1 MSMDNKNKQN
11 RTKSNMKIS
20 RHHWRKRI
28 KKSRSSLQ
36 WKKALLLFAFLIP
49 MPLIIQASDI
59 KGRFYVSDY
68 YSNDS
73 SHNDLQIVSSKLRLY
88 KQEDEKPGFYFNL
101 DGEIRKKISEGED
114 PLKKRLNELWV
125 GYKFPQNLHVI
136 VGRQY
141 IYQLFNTYIDGLNLK
156 YEIKKGAGFGVF
168 GGLAPDLYD
177 NSIDGKFK
185 SFGAYGFLD
194 QDTYQFYIGCEDLM
208 YEGATDRQYCS
219 ARLNSAL
226 SKKVRL
232 DGFSSVSIN
241 QATNKFELENASANV
256 SYAATRDLRF
266 QLFYDY
272 YRAIKY
278 FESSKNIFADYDYI
292 DNYFLDTNSQ
302 SRAGGRVD
310 YKLAK
315 KLNVYASAAYQT
327 RKIDNDHAVRYT
339 GGFRTYDLGG
349 FNLSGRYTH
358 IDNFNSEN
366 DEFNVELARN
376 FFNKVDV
383 SVYASKEKEKLDIE
397 GGFTA
402 GTLTYGTSV
411 YWQLNKNYFVSMF
424 VERYDG
430 DDYYNTSVFTQAGYR
445 F

>member
-1 MSMDNKNKQN
+1 MIM
-11 RTKSNMKIS
+11 
-20 RHHWRKRI
+20 H
-28 KKSRSSLQ
+28 
-36 WKKALLLFAFLIP
+36 
-49 MPLIIQASDI
+49 ASDI

-73 SHNDLQIVSSKLRLY
+73 SHNDHQVVSSKLRLY
-88 KQEDEKPGFYFNL
+88 KHEDEKPGFYFNL
-101 DGEIRKKISEGED
+101 DGEIRKTISDGD
-114 PLKKRLNELWV
+114 KPLNKRLNELWL
-125 GYKFPQNLHVI
+125 GYKFQKNFNVVI
-136 VGRQY
+136 GRQY

-156 YEIKKGAGFGVF
+156 YEIKKGVGLGVF
-168 GGLAPDLYD
+168 GGLVPDMYD

-194 QDTYQFYIGCEDLM
+194 QEKYQFYIGCEDLM
-208 YEGATDRQYCS
+208 YEGKTDRQYCS
-219 ARLNSAL
+219 ARLNSSL
-226 SKKVRL
+226 SSKVRV
-232 DGFSSVSIN
+232 DGLSSVSIN
-241 QATNKFELENASANV
+241 QATNDFELENARANL
-256 SYAATRDLRF
+256 SYAVTRDLRF

-278 FESSKNIFADYDYI
+278 FESSKKLFTDFDYR

-310 YKLAK
+310 YRLAK
-315 KLNVYASAAYQT
+315 GLNIYASAAYQT

-339 GGFRTYDLGG
+339 GGFTKHDLMG

-358 IDNFNSEN
+358 IDNYTSKN
-366 DEFNVELARN
+366 DEFNVEVSRN

-383 SVYASKEKEKLDIE
+383 AVYASKEKEKLDIE
-397 GGFTA
+397 GGFTT

-411 YWQLNKNYFVSMF
+411 YWQINKNYFVSMF
-424 VERYDG
+424 AERYTG
-430 DDYYNTSVFTQAGYR
+430 EDYQNTSLFTQAGYR

>member
-1 MSMDNKNKQN
+1 MDSKNKQD
-11 RTKSNMKIS
+11 RTSSDVKRS
-20 RHHWRKRI
+20 RQHWRKRI
-28 KKSRSSLQ
+28 KKSSSSPR
-36 WKKALLLFAFLIP
+36 WKKALLLFALLLPI
-49 MPLIIQASDI
+49 PLIIQASDI

-73 SHNDLQIVSSKLRLY
+73 SHNDLQVVSSKLRLY
-88 KQEDEKPGFYFNL
+88 KQEDDKPGFYFNL
-101 DGEIRKKISEGED
+101 DGEIRKKISDGENITD
-114 PLKKRLNELWV
+114 KRLSELWL
-125 GYKFPQNLHVI
+125 GYKFQQNFRVI
-136 VGRQY
+136 AGRQF
-141 IYQLFNTYIDGLNLK
+141 IYELFNTYVDGLNIK
-156 YEIKKGAGFGVF
+156 YEIKKGMGLGVF

-185 SFGAYGFLD
+185 SLGAYGFFD
-194 QDTYQFYIGCEDLM
+194 QEKYQFYIGCEDLM
-208 YEGATDRQYCS
+208 YEGKTDRQYCS

-226 SKKVRL
+226 SDKVRL
-232 DGFSSVSIN
+232 DGLSSVSVN
-241 QATNKFELENASANV
+241 QATNKFEVENARANL
-256 SYAATRDLRF
+256 SYAATRNLRF

-278 FESSKNIFADYDYI
+278 FESSRKLFNDFNYR

-310 YKLAK
+310 YRLAK
-315 KLNVYASAAYQT
+315 GLNVYASAAYQT

-339 GGFRTYDLGG
+339 GGFTKQDLLG

-366 DEFNVELARN
+366 DEFNLEVSRN
-376 FFNKVDV
+376 FFDKVDV
-383 SVYASKEKEKLDIE
+383 SVYANKEKEKLDIE
-397 GGFTA
+397 GGFTT

-411 YWQLNKNYFVSMF
+411 YWQINKHYFVSMF
-424 VERYDG
+424 AERYKG
-430 DDYYNTSVFTQAGYR
+430 DDYHNTSLFTQAGYR

>member
-1 MSMDNKNKQN
+1 MDSKNKRE
-11 RTKSNMKIS
+11 RTKSDVKIS

-28 KKSRSSLQ
+28 KKSSSSLR
-36 WKKALLLFAFLIP
+36 WKKALFLFAFLIP

-59 KGRFYVSDY
+59 KGRFYISHFN
-68 YSNDS
+68 SNDS
-73 SHNDLQIVSSKLRLY
+73 SHNDIQIVSSKLRLY
-88 KQEDEKPGFYFNL
+88 KHEDENPGFYFNL
-101 DGEIRKKISEGED
+101 DGELRKKITDED
-114 PLKKRLNELWV
+114 NIINKRLNELWL
-125 GYKFPQNLHVI
+125 GYKFQENFNVVI
-136 VGRQY
+136 GRQY

-156 YEIKKGAGFGVF
+156 YEIKKGVGVGVF

-194 QDTYQFYIGCEDLM
+194 QEKYQFNIGCEDLM
-208 YEGATDRQYCS
+208 YEGKTDRQYCS

-226 SKKVRL
+226 SDKVRL
-232 DGFSSVSIN
+232 DGLSSVSIN
-241 QATNKFELENASANV
+241 QATNKFELENARANL
-256 SYAATRDLRF
+256 SYAATKDLRF

-278 FESSKNIFADYDYI
+278 FESSKKFYTDFNYR

-310 YKLAK
+310 YRLAK
-315 KLNVYASAAYQT
+315 GLNVYASAAYQT

-339 GGFRTYDLGG
+339 GGFTKHDLLG

-358 IDNFNSEN
+358 IDNFNSKN
-366 DEFNVELARN
+366 DEFNAEVSRN
-376 FFNKVDV
+376 FFDKVDV
-383 SVYASKEKEKLDIE
+383 SVYANKEKEKLDIE
-397 GGFTA
+397 GGFTT
-402 GTLTYGTSV
+402 GTFTYGTSV
-411 YWQLNKNYFVSMF
+411 YWQINKNYFVSMF
-424 VERYDG
+424 AERYKG
-430 DDYYNTSVFTQAGYR
+430 DDYHNTSLFTQAGYR

>member
-1 MSMDNKNKQN
+1 MESKNKQDRLN
-11 RTKSNMKIS
+11 SDVKIS

-28 KKSRSSLQ
+28 RKGSSSPRLKKVLIMFM
-36 WKKALLLFAFLIP
+36 LLIP
-49 MPLIIQASDI
+49 IPLIMHASDI

-73 SHNDLQIVSSKLRLY
+73 IHNDLQIVSSKLRLY
-88 KQEDEKPGFYFNL
+88 KHEDEKPGLYFNL
-101 DGEIRKKISEGED
+101 DGEIRKKISDGDSLLE
-114 PLKKRLNELWV
+114 KRLSELWV
-125 GYKFPQNLHVI
+125 GYKFQQNLSVI
-136 VGRQY
+136 IGRQY
-141 IYQLFNTYIDGLNLK
+141 IYQMFSTYIDGLNLK
-156 YEIKKGAGFGVF
+156 YEIKKGVGFGVF

-194 QDTYQFYIGCEDLM
+194 QEKYQFYIGCEDLM
-208 YEGATDRQYCS
+208 YDGKTDRQYCS
-219 ARLNSAL
+219 ARLNSSL
-226 SKKVRL
+226 SDKVRL
-232 DGFSSVSIN
+232 DGLSSVSIN
-241 QATNKFELENASANV
+241 QATNKFEIENARANL

-266 QLFYDY
+266 QIFYDY

-278 FESSKNIFADYDYI
+278 FESSKKLFTDFDYR

-310 YKLAK
+310 YRLVKG
-315 KLNVYASAAYQT
+315 LNVYASAAYQT

-339 GGFRTYDLGG
+339 GGFTKYDLLG

-358 IDNFNSEN
+358 IDNFNSKN
-366 DEFNVELARN
+366 DEFNVEVSRN
-376 FFNKVDV
+376 FIDKIDV
-383 SVYASKEKEKLDIE
+383 SVYANKEKEKLDIE
-397 GGFTA
+397 GGFTT

-424 VERYDG
+424 AERYDG